1 MRYRILLC
9 AFKLYFKILCRLKS
23 SAARNKLP
31 FIPFIA
37 LGYR

>member
-9 AFKLYFKILCRLKS
+9 TFKLYFKILCRLEF
-23 SAARNKLP
+23 SADRNKPP